1 MNSLDSTT
9 SSFSTTSAGSICNLS
24 SSKHPSILFGSPEA
38 TAKLLPIMHRHK
50 KGQREVLF
58 QIRPSS
64 YCFAD
69 ASKNDLRYV
78 TRQQT
83 LWLSLV
89 FLDLLHFTAEDSQP
103 GIFPMEFGL
112 FLMLCLYRDKSRKF
126 KVLMPFSIMI
136 TVLMPMQFGALTQ
149 TTVTKI
155 WQKLTRTFHLH
166 RNKWTIFGPVA
177 TYRLLNPA
185 NFSCNILLNA
195 AIFTNKTT
203 MYKHLH

>member
-1 MNSLDSTT
+1 MQ
-9 SSFSTTSAGSICNLS
+9 
-24 SSKHPSILFGSPEA
+24 
-38 TAKLLPIMHRHK
+38 RHK

-64 YCFAD
+64 HCFAD
-69 ASKNDLRYV
+69 ASKRDLRYT

-83 LWLSLV
+83 LWLSLA

-103 GIFPMEFGL
+103 GIFPMEFEL

-136 TVLMPMQFGALTQ
+136 TVLMPLQFGALTQ

-155 WQKLTRTFHLH
+155 WHKLARTFHLH
-166 RNKWTIFGPVA
+166 RNK
-177 TYRLLNPA
+177 
-185 NFSCNILLNA
+185 
-195 AIFTNKTT
+195 
-203 MYKHLH
+203 